1 MCDFTVLCSNV
12 QYVPEETG
20 LYVKLTEQVAMSSIW
35 VFILIRP
42 SVSMSYKP
50 PFPSLPNDITQSI

>member
-20 LYVKLTEQVAMSSIW
+20 LYAKLTEQVAMSSIW

-50 PFPSLPNDITQSI
+50 PLSLPS